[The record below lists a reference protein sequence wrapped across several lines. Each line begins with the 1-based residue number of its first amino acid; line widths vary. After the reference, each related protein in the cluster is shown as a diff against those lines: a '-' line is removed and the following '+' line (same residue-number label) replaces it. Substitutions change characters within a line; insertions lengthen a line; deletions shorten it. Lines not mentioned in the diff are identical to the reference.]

1 MKDIVFTPIDPAQLR
16 DELLARVENATGE
29 LLFPGDERRIFA
41 EGLSYALAVIMS
53 AANESCKKRTLKYA
67 SGYILDALGER
78 VGCTR
83 LAPLPG
89 RTTLKFVLSVARSVA
104 TVIPAGT
111 RATADSTVY
120 FSTDAA
126 ATIPAGAMEATV
138 SATATTGGTK
148 TNGIPAGA
156 VQTIADDVPF
166 VTGVVNLTESRGGD
180 NGEPYPAAIDA
191 LQGDDGSG
199 DERYRERIAL
209 APSSYSTAGT
219 AMGYEYYA
227 KTASSKVGDVKVMSD
242 QAAGTVEIYVVET
255 GGKQPS
261 AETLEL
267 VRTECTAPNVK
278 PLGDNVKVQAPEEIP
293 YTIDI
298 TYYCSQQKLS
308 ETVEAIEGENGA
320 IAQYIAWQDGAI
332 GRDINPDRL
341 RAMCLDSCIR
351 LEVASPG
358 FVSVR
363 DSQIARHDGRI
374 NASHIVVNE

>member
-1 MKDIVFTPIDPAQLR
+1 MEDLVFTQIDPVQLR
-16 DELLARVENATGE
+16 DDMLARMESATGE

-41 EGLSYALAVIMS
+41 EGLSYAIAVIMS
-53 AANESCKKRTLKYA
+53 AANESCKKRNLKYA

-83 LAPLPG
+83 LSPLPG
-89 RTTLKFVLSVARSVA
+89 RTTLKFALSVARPVV

-120 FSTDAA
+120 FATDEA

-138 SATATTGGTK
+138 TATATTGGTK

-166 VTGVVNLTESRGGD
+166 VTGVVNTTESRGGD
-180 NGEPYPAAIDA
+180 NGEPYPASIDPQ
-191 LQGDDGSG
+191 QGDDGSG
-199 DERYRERIAL
+199 DDRYRERIAL

-219 AMGYEYYA
+219 ATGYEYHA

-242 QAAGTVEIYVVET
+242 QAAGTVEIYIVET
-255 GGKQPS
+255 GGKQPD
-261 AETLEL
+261 EDTLNL
-267 VRTECTAPNVK
+267 VRSKCTAPNIK
-278 PLGDNVKVQAPEEIP
+278 PLGDKVLVKSPEEIT

-298 TYYCSQQKLS
+298 TYYCSQDKLS
-308 ETVEAIEGENGA
+308 ETIEAIEGENGA

-341 RAMCLDSCIR
+341 RALCLDSCIR

-363 DSQIARHDGRI
+363 DSQIARHGGQI
-374 NASHIVVNE
+374 NATHIVVNE